1 VYELDVKMRV
11 IIKWLTCPASGS
23 QMRRIL
29 GLSIRCPGNP
39 KRKLSMRLTT
49 RVAALCVG
57 FFVCCQVSADELP
70 QRWVSAGGAL
80 SEWVIALGGEAKLVG
95 VDTTSQHP
103 ETLKALPSIGYQRQ
117 LSAEG
122 ILSLRP
128 QILVGTEEMGP
139 PPVLSQ
145 VRSAGVQVELF
156 SAQPDLSTL
165 QNNLQR
171 LGKLLGAEDRA
182 TRLLETYQQALEQ
195 QKIGVTRAQLT
206 KPSPGVL
213 LLLGHAGG
221 KPLIAGK
228 DTAADWLLQRAG
240 GHNLATHTG
249 YKPFSNESLVS
260 LDPDVLVFADRA
272 LSGDAARAALFKENP
287 ILASTRAA
295 RDGRVIE
302 LDPTL
307 LVGGL
312 GPRLPEA
319 LKKLA
324 DRFYPE
330 TDSQ

>member
-1 VYELDVKMRV
+1 
-11 IIKWLTCPASGS
+11 
-23 QMRRIL
+23 
-29 GLSIRCPGNP
+29 
-39 KRKLSMRLTT
+39 MRLPA
-49 RVAALCVG
+49 RIAMICFGLFVSYHAAA
-57 FFVCCQVSADELP
+57 ADLP

-80 SEWVIALGGEAKLVG
+80 SEWVCALGGESKLVG

-103 ETLKALPSIGYQRQ
+103 ASLKSLPSIGYQRQ

-139 PPVLSQ
+139 PPVLAQ
-145 VRSAGVQVELF
+145 IRNAGVQVELF
-156 SAQPDLSTL
+156 SAQPDLPTL
-165 QNNLQR
+165 QGNLQH
-171 LGKLLGAEDRA
+171 LGRLLGTEDRA
-182 TRLLETYQQALEQ
+182 TQMFAAYQQHLEQ
-195 QKIGVTRAQLT
+195 QKIRVTNAQL
-206 KPSPGVL
+206 KQKSPGVL

-228 DTAADWLLQRAG
+228 DTAADWMLQQSG
-240 GHNLATHTG
+240 GHNLATHSG

-272 LSGDAARAALFKENP
+272 LAGDAARAALFKENP

-312 GPRLPEA
+312 GPRLPES
-319 LKKLA
+319 LKRLSDGFFPAAA
-324 DRFYPE
+324 D
-330 TDSQ
+330 Q

>member
-1 VYELDVKMRV
+1 
-11 IIKWLTCPASGS
+11 
-23 QMRRIL
+23 
-29 GLSIRCPGNP
+29 
-39 KRKLSMRLTT
+39 MRLST
-49 RVAALCVG
+49 RVAVLCVG
-57 FFVCCQVSADELP
+57 LLASHHAAAADLP

-80 SEWVIALGGEAKLVG
+80 SEWVSALGGESKLVG

-103 ETLKALPSIGYQRQ
+103 ESLKALPSIGYQRQ

-122 ILSLRP
+122 VLSLRP

-145 VRSAGVQVELF
+145 IRSAGVQVELF
-156 SAQPDLSTL
+156 SAQPDLPTL
-165 QNNLQR
+165 QTNLQH
-171 LGKLLGAEDRA
+171 LGRLLGAEDRA
-182 TRLLETYQQALEQ
+182 TQLLTTYQQALEQ
-195 QKIGVTRAQLT
+195 QKVRVTQAQL
-206 KPSPGVL
+206 KQPSPGVL

-312 GPRLPEA
+312 GPRLPES
-319 LKKLA
+319 LKKLSDGFFPA
-324 DRFYPE
+324 DI
-330 TDSQ
+330 SQ